1 MAKPSVISHG
11 QKEKTNTLNELELK
25 KIRSKLSDGR
35 YIYGAIYCLASIL
48 ADRMMDLGVDIDDDA
63 KEESGKRKKS

>member
-1 MAKPSVISHG
+1 MAKPSVISHE
-11 QKEKTNTLNELELK
+11 QKEKSNALNELELK

-48 ADRMMDLGVDIDDDA
+48 TDRMMNLGVDIDDT
-63 KEESGKRKKS
+63 KEEFGKRKS

>member
-1 MAKPSVISHG
+1 MAKPSVISHE
-11 QKEKTNTLNELELK
+11 QKEKSNALNELELK

-48 ADRMMDLGVDIDDDA
+48 TDRMMNLGVDIYDT
-63 KEESGKRKKS
+63 KEEFGKRKS